1 MNEPA
6 SGTMVHASMR
16 ECRVAAERLLYL
28 LGAPGGAVR
37 SMALDVLRAAAC
49 NPSALS
55 QLLAL
60 VNSGSPVS
68 WQFTESAADGEVLID
83 LHVVPWVLAIGQLRA
98 AVARCSTQ
106 PDVARLRACNGSGP
120 IYRDPLARYA
130 AGYGFDC
137 VIDPAG
143 AAPVSFGRTGGA
155 DTGVSGPLPGT
166 DAALAK
172 LTAEGIQMSRDE
184 WLAVFRESSAALSA
198 ETVVSRRH
206 AGATMVDEA
215 GNIHGEIPDGF
226 DISVYVNVDLTV
238 HDQTKI
244 GMSAHGDH

>member
-6 SGTMVHASMR
+6 PDTIVHVSMR

-37 SMALDVLRAAAC
+37 TMALEVLRAAARD
-49 NPSALS
+49 PSALS

-60 VNSGSPVS
+60 VDSGSPVS
-68 WQFTESAADGEVLID
+68 WQFTESAADGEVVID
-83 LHVVPWVLAIGQLRA
+83 LHVMPWVLAIGQLRA
-98 AVARCSTQ
+98 VVARYSTR
-106 PDVARLRACNGSGP
+106 PDVARLRARNGSGP
-120 IYRDPLARYA
+120 IYRDPLAIYA

-137 VIDPAG
+137 VIDPA
-143 AAPVSFGRTGGA
+143 AATPVSFGRTGGA
-155 DTGVSGPLPGT
+155 DTRASGPPPGT

-172 LTAEGIQMSRDE
+172 LTAEGIRMSREE
-184 WLAVFRESSAALSA
+184 WFALFRESSAALSV

-226 DISVYVNVDLTV
+226 DISVYVDVDLTA

-244 GMSAHGDH
+244 GMPAHGDH